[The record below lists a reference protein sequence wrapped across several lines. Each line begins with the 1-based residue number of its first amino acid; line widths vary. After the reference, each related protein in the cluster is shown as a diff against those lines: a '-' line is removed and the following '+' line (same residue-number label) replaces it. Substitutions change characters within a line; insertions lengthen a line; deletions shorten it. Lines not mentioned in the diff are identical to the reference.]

1 MEEKQSPTR
10 LDGLL
15 KKQTS
20 LASSSQTELANSS
33 KPTFVMEMTERYGS
47 FVQLSNKFS
56 YANKNA
62 FVQDS
67 MACFRRESPTFVR
80 MDITYGRGSSANWI
94 YNVLQGMFVF
104 LGVTNEKFSKEQV
117 YNLACNIYAN
127 YKTLKVVEFLLFVT
141 RFEGGKYGRFYG
153 GDSYALVV
161 TEALNKFM
169 VEREHYYAD
178 IERMKADKKI
188 EEGKK
193 DAISFEEYKR
203 MKEQNGEQVS
213 DMLNE
218 LYGNNS

>member
-10 LDGLL
+10 LGELL
-15 KKQTS
+15 KKPTS
-20 LASSSQTELANSS
+20 SVSNSQTALATTN
-33 KPTFVMEMTERYGS
+33 KPTFVTEITTRYGS
-47 FVQLSNKFS
+47 FTQLSNKLS
-56 YANKNA
+56 YVNKNT
-62 FVQDS
+62 FVQDA
-67 MACFRRESPTFVR
+67 MACFRRDSPTFVR
-80 MDITYGRGSSANWI
+80 IDITYGRGSSANWI
-94 YNVLQGMFVF
+94 YNILQGMFIF
-104 LGVTNEKFSKEQV
+104 LGVTNDRFSKEQV

-178 IERMKADKKI
+178 IERMRNEKRI

-193 DAISFEEYKR
+193 DTITFEEYKR
-203 MKEQNGEQVS
+203 MKEANGESVS
-213 DMLNE
+213 DVLNE
-218 LYGNNS
+218 LYGNKT

>member
-20 LASSSQTELANSS
+20 LARNSQTELAN
-33 KPTFVMEMTERYGS
+33 KPTFVTEITTRYGS
-47 FVQLSNKFS
+47 FTQLSNKFS

-62 FVQDS
+62 FVQDTL
-67 MACFRRESPTFVR
+67 ACFRRDSPTFVR
-80 MDITYGRGSSANWI
+80 IDITYGKGSSANWL
-94 YNVLQGMFVF
+94 YNILQGMFVF
-104 LGVTNEKFSKEQV
+104 LGVTNDRFSKEQV

-161 TEALNKFM
+161 TEALNKFL

-178 IERMKADKKI
+178 IERMRNDKRI
-188 EEGKK
+188 EESKK
-193 DAISFEEYKR
+193 DTITFEEYKR
-203 MKEQNGEQVS
+203 MKEANGESVS
-213 DMLNE
+213 DVLNE
-218 LYGNNS
+218 LYGNKS